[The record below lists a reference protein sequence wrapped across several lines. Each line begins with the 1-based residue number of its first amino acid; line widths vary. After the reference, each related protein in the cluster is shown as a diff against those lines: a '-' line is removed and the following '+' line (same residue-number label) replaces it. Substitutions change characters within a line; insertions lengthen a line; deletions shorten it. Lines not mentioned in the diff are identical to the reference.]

1 MTIVTQ
7 KDKRD
12 YYSEQDKPKQ
22 LENMKAFTIEQVG
35 TIFQIER
42 FLTLTPMFYKNEE
55 YQFQFDFNDET
66 YNTMNIIKMKTQ
78 KVVGYFNL
86 NN

>member
-1 MTIVTQ
+1 
-7 KDKRD
+7 
-12 YYSEQDKPKQ
+12 
-22 LENMKAFTIEQVG
+22 MKAFTMEQVG
-35 TIFQIER
+35 NIFQIER

-55 YQFQFDFNDET
+55 YQLQFDFNDET
-66 YNTMNIIKMKTQ
+66 YNTMNIIKIKTQ

>member
-1 MTIVTQ
+1 
-7 KDKRD
+7 
-12 YYSEQDKPKQ
+12 
-22 LENMKAFTIEQVG
+22 MKAFTMEQVG
-35 TIFQIER
+35 NIFQIER
-42 FLTLTPMFYKNEE
+42 FFTLTPMFYKNEE

-66 YNTMNIIKMKTQ
+66 YNTMNIIKMKTK

>member
-1 MTIVTQ
+1 
-7 KDKRD
+7 
-12 YYSEQDKPKQ
+12 
-22 LENMKAFTIEQVG
+22 MKAFTMEQVG
-35 TIFQIER
+35 NIFQIER
-42 FLTLTPMFYKNEE
+42 FLTLTPMLYKNEE